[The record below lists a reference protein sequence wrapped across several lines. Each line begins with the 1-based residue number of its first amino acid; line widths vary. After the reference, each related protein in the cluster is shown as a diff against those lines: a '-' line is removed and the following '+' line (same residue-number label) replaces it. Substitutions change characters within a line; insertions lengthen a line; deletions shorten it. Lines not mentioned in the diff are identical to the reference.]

1 MKKKEKRKASN
12 GNEDKKENGL
22 YQEKEGKIREDVR
35 RRDRIKMIAF
45 RRACPYQ

>member
-1 MKKKEKRKASN
+1 MKKKKKMASN

-22 YQEKEGKIREDVR
+22 CQEKEGEIREAVR

-45 RRACPYQ
+45 RRACPKL